1 MQEALWRAGKNDPHT
16 PLTNLVLD
24 PLLIFVCHFGMA
36 VVGLIALLVVEL
48 LPDQVMLLFGAQN
61 VSNTAINEQIR
72 KNAQKTR
79 FRCSLWVIKNAI
91 NCDS

>member
-1 MQEALWRAGKNDPHT
+1 MQEALWRAGKNEPHT
-16 PLTNLVLD
+16 PLTNLIISGGLLNMLLD

-61 VSNTAINEQIR
+61 VSNTEKPGRILRNR
-72 KNAQKTR
+72 GDSTR
-79 FRCSLWVIKNAI
+79 LCF
-91 NCDS
+91 